1 MRAPVTRSRT
11 RMVAGSPRSIWCGRW
26 ERMVIFAFVDGRTD
40 AILIP
45 SMEGTTNA
53 STRAATAS
61 TPTAQ
66 LAGSA
71 RPKTRTFRTPDGGQ
85 GEPGTGKE
93 QERLDD
99 VLPQR
104 VPVCMGENVHQ
115 ALSMK

>member
-1 MRAPVTRSRT
+1 MVT
-11 RMVAGSPRSIWCGRW
+11 GSPRSTWCGRG

-61 TPTAQ
+61 TPTPQ
-66 LAGSA
+66 PPAGRPRAPEDA
-71 RPKTRTFRTPDGGQ
+71 RVPDSDGGQ
-85 GEPGTGKE
+85 GEPGTCKE

-104 VPVCMGENVHQ
+104 VPACMGENVHQ